1 MVTERAALRLSPRGL
16 WGVYRVRK
24 VGCTT
29 LAVQTRLAAQLN
41 LPRQR
46 VVFPA
51 LKDKEAVAIQ
61 FATLPA
67 SAPEILAGSGFEAQ
81 RIGYRQ
87 APLAPADLLGNHF
100 DIVMRDIPGAQAG
113 ALRCALLALGEQG
126 LPNYFDE
133 QRFGSY
139 APDGGF
145 IGKAILQRDAT
156 QAIYAYLAR
165 SWVGDPPPIRA
176 FKRRAA
182 RLWPDW
188 EAIMAVAPR
197 PSNYRSVL
205 TYLRDHPEGFRKAL
219 NLIPQRLLALYLAA
233 YQSHLWNRI
242 AAAWLEEIYRQMG
255 APCGQVEIAATYYPF
270 HIEIGATV
278 LASLRARSL
287 PLPTHRAAF
296 QPVELG
302 LVVERVL
309 AEEGLTLGD
318 LKARILERAY
328 LPRGRRPLL
337 LWPQE
342 LEVDVPQPDARF
354 PGQQALRVRFALPS
368 GSYATLVCRVAMAR
382 VNHAIEEE
390 NK

>member
-1 MVTERAALRLSPRGL
+1 
-16 WGVYRVRK
+16 VYRVRK

-51 LKDKEAVAIQ
+51 LKDKEAVTIQ

-156 QAIYAYLAR
+156 QAIYAYLAQPWR
-165 SWVGDPPPIRA
+165 GDPPPIRA

-188 EAIMAVAPR
+188 GAIMAVAPR

-205 TYLRDHPEGFRKAL
+205 TYLQDHPEGFRKAL

-242 AAAWLEEIYRQMG
+242 AAAWLEKSYQQMR
-255 APCGQVEIAATYYPF
+255 APWGQLEIAETFLPF
-270 HIEIGATV
+270 HIEMDAAT
-278 LASLRARSL
+278 LELLRPESL
-287 PLPTHRAAF
+287 PLLTHHSTYR
-296 QPVELG
+296 PEELG
-302 LVVERVL
+302 LIAEHLL
-309 AEEGLTLGD
+309 AQEGLTQAD

-328 LPRGRRPLL
+328 LARGQRPLL

-342 LEVDVPQPDARF
+342 LKVDAPQPDERF
-354 PGQQALRVRFALPS
+354 PSQQALRVRFALPS
-368 GSYATLVCRVAMAR
+368 GSYATLVCKVALAR
-382 VNHAIEEE
+382 VSHITQEE
-390 NK
+390 NR